1 MNNDSYTGVQKAAIL
16 LITLGPEK
24 AATIFKHLK
33 EDEIEELTL
42 EIANT
47 RSVSP
52 QTKEE
57 VLEDVL
63 NEFYQ
68 ICLAQQYIAEGG
80 IGYAKEL
87 LEKALGNDKAQ
98 GVIAKLTASLQ
109 VRPFEF
115 IRKTDPA
122 QLLNFIQDEHPQTIA
137 MILSYLA
144 PAQAS
149 QVLGALPP
157 EKQADVAKRIAT
169 MDRTS
174 PDVIKEV
181 ERVLERKLASLVNQD
196 YTIVGGIDAIVGIL
210 NSVDRGTEKHI
221 MESLEIEEPELADE
235 IRKKM
240 FVFEDILLLDEPTK
254 GQDALCREAL
264 AAMLHRLTESGKTV
278 VITTHD
284 LDFAAENGDRTAL
297 IFGGRIV
304 SIGESTRFFAANDYY
319 TTAAARMT
327 RPFFKTAVTANRA
340 AELCAESGFRHE

>member
-1 MNNDSYTGVQKAAIL
+1 MATNTQDYTGIQKAAIL
-16 LITLGPEK
+16 LIALGPERS
-24 AATIFKHLK
+24 ADIFKHLK

-52 QTKEE
+52 QVK
-57 VLEDVL
+57 EDVF

-87 LEKALGNDKAQ
+87 LDKALGEDRAKE
-98 GVIAKLTASLQ
+98 VITKLTASLQ

-115 IRKTDPA
+115 VRKTDPS

-137 MILSYLA
+137 MILSYLTS
-144 PAQAS
+144 AQAAL
-149 QVLGALPP
+149 VIGALPP
-157 EKQADVAKRIAT
+157 EKQADVAKRIAM

-181 ERVLERKLASLVNQD
+181 ERVLEKKLSSLVNQD
-196 YTIVGGIDAIVGIL
+196 YTIVGGVDAIVNIL
-210 NSVDRGTEKHI
+210 NTVDRTTEKHI

-240 FVFEDILLLDEPTK
+240 FVFEDILLLDDRAIQRVLRDVDNADL
-254 GQDALCREAL
+254 GVALKAANEEVQNVIFKNLSKRL
-264 AAMLHRLTESGKTV
+264 AAMIKEDMEFMGPVRMKDVEEAQQKVVSVIRKLEDSGEIVISRGGGDEIV
-278 VITTHD
+278 V
-284 LDFAAENGDRTAL
+284 
-297 IFGGRIV
+297 
-304 SIGESTRFFAANDYY
+304 
-319 TTAAARMT
+319 
-327 RPFFKTAVTANRA
+327 
-340 AELCAESGFRHE
+340 